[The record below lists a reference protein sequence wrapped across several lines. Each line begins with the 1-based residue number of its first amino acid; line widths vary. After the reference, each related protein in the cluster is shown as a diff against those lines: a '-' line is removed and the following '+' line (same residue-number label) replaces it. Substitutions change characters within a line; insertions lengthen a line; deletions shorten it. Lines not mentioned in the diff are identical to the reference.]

1 MPFSNT
7 VLRPQAVENAVQ
19 NGAFTHDKG
28 QSAKE
33 VCMQHC
39 STSNNNL
46 SLSTV
51 ALAASIRDDKAGKSP
66 EARVR
71 SHASALLHFPGTLS
85 NDCTSHN
92 KHQHTCTCVLACL
105 KRRLPHAS
113 PLNLWSKVRVGQKS
127 VPTSC
132 SCTYMFQTRLRQV
145 RSTPT
150 AVIANYILLHHVL
163 CTLLLKL

>member
-113 PLNLWSKVRVGQKS
+113 PLNLWSKVRVGQKRAYVRFMHLH
-127 VPTSC
+127 VPNAFKASPLNAH
-132 SCTYMFQTRLRQV
+132 SSYR
-145 RSTPT
+145 
-150 AVIANYILLHHVL
+150 
-163 CTLLLKL
+163 